1 MQYWFSLA
9 SHIEGLLGIVIVEA
23 DSPTEAITKV
33 REIAPEAVKNACGIE
48 GLALPGSSYDEKWLN
63 RLITKPEIYEIGESV
78 RGTTH

>member
-33 REIAPEAVKNACGIE
+33 REIAPEAVKNAVS
-48 GLALPGSSYDEKWLN
+48 PSQV
-63 RLITKPEIYEIGESV
+63 KPKTSHPPESK
-78 RGTTH
+78 REE